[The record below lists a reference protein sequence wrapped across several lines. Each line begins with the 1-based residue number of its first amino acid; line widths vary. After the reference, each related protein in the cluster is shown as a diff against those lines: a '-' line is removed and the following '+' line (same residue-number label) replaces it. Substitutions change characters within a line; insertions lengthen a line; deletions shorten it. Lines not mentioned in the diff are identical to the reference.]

1 MESHIDEAEGDIL
14 VYEQRLSFAKPALG
28 LKDNNMDAPSLRE
41 SQLALK
47 SNESMLATPESSLRS
62 LVGKRKK
69 LPPIEGKA
77 QVEDILNYIFP
88 PKKVEIEGKQVE
100 YFVSPK

>member
-1 MESHIDEAEGDIL
+1 MESHIEEGDGDML
-14 VYEQRLSFAKPALG
+14 VYEQRLSLAKPLG
-28 LKDNNMDAPSLRE
+28 LKDGNLETGSMRE

-47 SNESMLATPESSLRS
+47 LNDSQMGPERS
-62 LVGKRKK
+62 LTSPVGKMRR
-69 LPPIEGKA
+69 LPPIDGKA

-88 PKKVEIEGKQVE
+88 PKKVEVEGKHLE